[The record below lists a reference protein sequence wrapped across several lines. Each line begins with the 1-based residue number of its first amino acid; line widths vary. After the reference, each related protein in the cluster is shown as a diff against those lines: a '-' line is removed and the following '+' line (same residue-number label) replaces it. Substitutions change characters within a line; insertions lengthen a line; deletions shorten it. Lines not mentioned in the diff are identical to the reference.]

1 MRDESDQ
8 ENLNPK
14 SMSALFDQLYRA
26 NLDLVYKL
34 ALGLTGNVPDAEEV
48 TQETFLKAFRS
59 YHTFRE
65 ECAFSTWIYRIAIN
79 VSKDYLRQRAKFPVP
94 ALTEDLGFLLEEVLD
109 PNPDNDPEAALLANL
124 AKDKCLHSLTEC
136 LPLEQRKVFCL
147 AITLGL
153 PHKLV
158 AEILDCS
165 PASVKTS
172 LHRAKARWFGYM
184 EDRCQLINKSGSCS
198 CKQWVR
204 FGLSQ
209 GWFSAEAAAASSS
222 ADMVQVKEDIGAL
235 KALRLLYQSTGRK
248 TADESYV
255 KRIREGI
262 ESKEW
267 GIFC

>member
-1 MRDESDQ
+1 MPEQTDRN
-8 ENLNPK
+8 NLKVLPE
-14 SMSALFDQLYRA
+14 LFDQLYRD

-34 ALGLTGNVPDAEEV
+34 ALGLTGNIADAEEV
-48 TQETFLKAFRS
+48 TQEAFLKAFRS

-79 VSKDYLRQRAKFPVP
+79 VSKDYLRQRAKLPVP
-94 ALTEDLGFLLEEVLD
+94 ALTEDLGYLLEEVLD
-109 PNPDNDPEAALLANL
+109 PNPDNNPETALLANL
-124 AKDKCLHSLTEC
+124 ARDKCLHSLTEC

-158 AEILDCS
+158 AEILECS
-165 PASVKTS
+165 VASVKTS

-184 EDRCQLINKSGSCS
+184 DDRCQLINKSGSCS

-204 FGLSQ
+204 FGVSQ

-222 ADMVQVKEDIGAL
+222 ADMVQVKEDIGAM
-235 KALRLLYQSTGRK
+235 KALRVIYQSSCRK
-248 TADESYV
+248 NADETYV